1 MLTDGHIFTIKT
13 KDEANVADIKK
24 GGKGI
29 VITGLNVLRDQIK
42 VGDFVFVVF
51 GGDKPKGWTP
61 GLVGVAHISR
71 EPYTTSEDDGK
82 NFRVEIDI
90 DVYFEPSILRKDLIT
105 YPKTF
110 GIIGIAPI
118 VKWEPN
124 QAITSV
130 EKEKAVALI
139 QAICELRT
147 SAFPLIK
154 NLLGEAFKEIDQQV
168 TRFVYKQDDF
178 SCKRIDLREEFIA
191 WAPFKKPVRG
201 KTASQETLRKYVS
214 YLGCFEEPMSNEG
227 KHCGSG
233 WNGVIEFITGHRQ
246 NKEFYQI
253 ESVEDFDNEFG
264 IVKGIFN
271 GNPPPE
277 GVNADNYNKV
287 LEWASTEY
295 FKKHACFESA
305 YDAYCE
311 FLQWREAQN
320 EDKGDG
326 IKVERRYWLIAPGE
340 NAKFWEDWTKSGV
353 ATIGW
358 SFLGDLKDQER
369 AAIQTAI
376 DAEAGDGKSHTNN
389 SLCCWQ
395 FSHEM
400 AFGDVIIAKRG
411 TGELLGLGFVDGDYS
426 FGDACGNHKHY
437 RKVRWIKTGVFAS
450 KVVLD
455 RKTLTDITPYPDYL
469 MKILESME
477 IDPLTLENHNKPE
490 QPIEPPNIDKLT
502 IALKLFKEH
511 RYDEAWQKNVTESKA
526 VDAQAWTNKTAA
538 EFKDL
543 PREELV
549 DKLLSEMWSYKNG
562 GCRAFAQVKDDDY
575 NTFRDFI
582 VELRTNIKTPD
593 SYFPA
598 STKCPKGI
606 GEAMLTEFMMR
617 FYPEVYSAYNSKY
630 IGSALKTLGLID
642 DEIGELSSAAVYQEF
657 MGKTSTILSK
667 MHKMNIPRTP
677 AVGNTDKANYITV
690 NEFFWFVNDYKDL
703 IKEKVMAKAAKNP
716 TDKKKDGKKT
726 LKNLIGENIDSMMSR
741 LAAALLTKPFAIL
754 AGASGTGKSR
764 MVRQLAYM
772 TCLNEDLQD
781 KTAPGNYLL
790 VQVKPNWHD
799 SSDLLGYR
807 SAIEKDT
814 YVTTEFVK
822 FVLKAHAYPQTP
834 FFVCLDEMNLA
845 PVEQYFAEY
854 LSASEDVK
862 KLDDGRWISAPIINK
877 SDFDGQLANL
887 APEYNLDAAT
897 KAIIEEKGLV
907 LPHNLYI
914 VGTVNMDDTTC
925 QFSRK
930 VLDRAMTIEM
940 NEVKLDTLLEKDTMS
955 FDELLMT
962 EDEIKHFANREEFN
976 GEKLNNEEGKAFIDK
991 IEALRKVLESTPFA
1005 IAYRFAKEA
1014 ALYRNAVE
1022 LIGGDAAKDEIA
1034 LDHMAMMKILPRLT
1048 GTTME
1053 RAKVIEDLEKAF
1065 GELGRS
1071 LSKDKLATMVK
1082 SAESNGDYISF
1093 WP

>member
-326 IKVERRYWLIAPGE
+326 IKVERHYWLIAPGE

-376 DAEAGDGKSHTNN
+376 DAEAGDGKAHTNN

-582 VELRTNIKTPD
+582 FELRTNIKTPD

-617 FYPEVYSAYNSKY
+617 FYPDVYSAYNSKY

-677 AVGNTDKANYITV
+677 EVGNTDKANYITV

-703 IKEKVMAKAAKNP
+703 IKEEALKMSIKKV
-716 TDKKKDGKKT
+716 TKKPLKGERKLADATKDP
-726 LKNLIGENIDSMMSR
+726 LMQR
-741 LAAALLTKPFAIL
+741 LMAALRTKPFAIL
-754 AGASGTGKSR
+754 AGHSGTGKSR

-772 TCLNEDLQD
+772 TCNDQALLDEAENSN
-781 KTAPGNYLL
+781 APGNYCM

-799 SSDLLGYR
+799 STDLIGYY
-807 SAIEKDT
+807 SELDGGS
-814 YVTTEFVK
+814 YHTTPFVEFVA
-822 FVLKAHAYPQTP
+822 KAYQYPETP

-845 PVEQYFAEY
+845 PVEHYFAEY
-854 LSASEDVK
+854 LSAIESYSTKTGLTDALIPNTYSETEVMPHSLFEDSVK
-862 KLDDGRWISAPIINK
+862 HYKAHGLTIPK
-877 SDFDGQLANL
+877 NL
-887 APEYNLDAAT
+887 F
-897 KAIIEEKGLV
+897 V
-907 LPHNLYI
+907 
-914 VGTVNMDDTTC
+914 VGTVNMDETTH

-930 VLDRAMTIEM
+930 VLDRAMTILMDEVNFSTM
-940 NEVKLDTLLEKDTMS
+940 STASEPSDEKLLDEEGIKFFIEPATEVKFEDAALLTRLNVALKDT
-955 FDELLMT
+955 
-962 EDEIKHFANREEFN
+962 
-976 GEKLNNEEGKAFIDK
+976 
-991 IEALRKVLESTPFA
+991 PFVV
-1005 IAYRFAKEA
+1005 AYRFAKEF
-1014 ALYRNAVE
+1014 ALYKEAIDKV
-1022 LIGGDAAKDEIA
+1022 AKPENLATTA
-1034 LDHMAMMKILPRLT
+1034 LDHMVLMKLLPR
-1048 GTTME
+1048 
-1053 RAKVIEDLEKAF
+1053 IH
-1065 GELGRS
+1065 GE
-1071 LSKDKLATMVK
+1071 K
-1082 SAESNGDYISF
+1082 SAVKRHFEGKDGTSGIKAVVGEGISKNQMDSILKRPDEYLTF